1 MDGPREE
8 NWAWTR
14 AQSGRG
20 ETEPSRGKNSMEK
33 VKEEGNLLLCSIVTE
48 ADRELQN
55 QERPRWDLGREATS
69 VSKHSINDTRRGRE
83 EVMKLLN

>member
-1 MDGPREE
+1 
-8 NWAWTR
+8 
-14 AQSGRG
+14 
-20 ETEPSRGKNSMEK
+20 MEK

-69 VSKHSINDTRRGRE
+69 VPKHSINDTRRGRE